1 MSPEIDCGD
10 IDDAAGILIRKRLEQ
25 HGVDDAE
32 NRSICS
38 NAERERKHG
47 DNGEAGIFSQHSD
60 CKFDVLPKSLH
71 FVHPEFPI
79 VELLDTADSAG

>member
-10 IDDAAGILIRKRLEQ
+10 IDDAAGILVRKRLEQ

-38 NAERERKHG
+38 NTQRERKHG
-47 DNGEAGIFSQHSD
+47 DNGEAGIYSQHPD
-60 CKFDVLPKSLH
+60 CEFKVLPKSLH
-71 FVHPEFPI
+71 FAHSELPI
-79 VELLDTADSAG
+79 VEPLDTVDSAG